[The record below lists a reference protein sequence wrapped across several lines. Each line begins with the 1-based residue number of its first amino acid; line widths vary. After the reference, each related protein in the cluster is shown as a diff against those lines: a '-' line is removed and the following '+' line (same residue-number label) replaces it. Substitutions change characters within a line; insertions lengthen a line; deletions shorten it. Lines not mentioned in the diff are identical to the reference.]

1 MDIHT
6 FAFLFG
12 PEEPKQHKPGD
23 FDDIIRQ
30 MEEKLEFSK
39 AELALLNHMNKP
51 AG

>member
-30 MEEKLEFSK
+30 MEEKLND

-51 AG
+51 TG